1 MITSRTRRRAAAVTL
16 SVTAVLVPASATEAA
31 PSPARAVPASSPAHA
46 APAVALAAAAACP
59 IVADELLAAAD
70 RRVQV
75 ERITPKP
82 SWRVS
87 CGQLYRADSRTPETI
102 FKEGF
107 HPKATLDGQYD
118 IEKYVLKNQPSPY
131 VSTSYDHDLYK
142 QWKSGFNYYID
153 APAGVDVNKTIGAT
167 HKYASQQEVAFPG
180 GIASKYIVGACPVDT
195 VKKTEDMSECVDN
208 PNYVPWR
215 N

>member
-1 MITSRTRRRAAAVTL
+1 MITSRSRRRAAALTL
-16 SVTAVLVPASATEAA
+16 SVTALLVPASATEAA
-31 PSPARAVPASSPAHA
+31 PSPAGAPAHTAPAA
-46 APAVALAAAAACP
+46 APAAAPASACP
-59 IVADELLAAAD
+59 VVADKLLPAAD
-70 RRVQV
+70 HRVRL

-82 SWRVS
+82 TWRLS
-87 CGQLYRADSRTPETI
+87 CGQLYRADSRAPEVI

-107 HPKATLDGQYD
+107 QPKATLDGQYD

-153 APAGVDVNKTIGAT
+153 APAGVDVNKTIGDT
-167 HKYASQQEVAFPG
+167 HKYASQEEVAFPG
-180 GIASKYIVGACPVDT
+180 GIASAYIVGACPVDT

-215 N
+215 H